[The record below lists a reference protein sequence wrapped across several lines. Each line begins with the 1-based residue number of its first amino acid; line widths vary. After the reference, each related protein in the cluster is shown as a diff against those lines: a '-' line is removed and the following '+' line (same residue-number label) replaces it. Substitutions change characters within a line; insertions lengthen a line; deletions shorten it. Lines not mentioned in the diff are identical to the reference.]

1 MDNVFDDHTQACQG
15 SSSTPKAHASTPKS
29 QVSTPI
35 TQISTPRGSAVTVCG
50 YDGYKTTKENNG
62 EFSKSIIGNKS
73 NSQMPATAKSLN
85 AIKGAF
91 LFQCEMKSVLKSNAT
106 IFKESGPL
114 AWELCT
120 DIHYMGHNMV
130 KFE

>member
-1 MDNVFDDHTQACQG
+1 
-15 SSSTPKAHASTPKS
+15 
-29 QVSTPI
+29 
-35 TQISTPRGSAVTVCG
+35 
-50 YDGYKTTKENNG
+50 
-62 EFSKSIIGNKS
+62 
-73 NSQMPATAKSLN
+73 MPATAKSLN
-85 AIKGAF
+85 AIKSAF

-130 KFE
+130 KFEQVADQPLHRYEIGSACGDRVEEINVSPSMVHN

>member
-1 MDNVFDDHTQACQG
+1 MDNVFDDHTQACQE
-15 SSSTPKAHASTPKS
+15 SSSTPKAHASTLKS

-50 YDGYKTTKENNG
+50 YDGYKTTKEKNG
-62 EFSKSIIGNKS
+62 EFSKRIIGNKS

-85 AIKGAF
+85 AIKSAF

-106 IFKESGPL
+106 IF
-114 AWELCT
+114 
-120 DIHYMGHNMV
+120 
-130 KFE
+130 

>member
-1 MDNVFDDHTQACQG
+1 MDNAFEVHTQAGQA

-62 EFSKSIIGNKS
+62 EFTKSIIGNKS
-73 NSQMPATAKSLN
+73 NSQMPATAKILN

-91 LFQCEMKSVLKSNAT
+91 LF
-106 IFKESGPL
+106 
-114 AWELCT
+114 
-120 DIHYMGHNMV
+120 
-130 KFE
+130 